1 MGEQYGLRLAVLVQP
16 LGRAST
22 NADNQMFSLG
32 MELVLNH
39 SSLEVEV
46 VQAVVCWIKKVPKCS
61 LQVCLQLYITISFSR
76 NEKKKQ
82 LVASSAVWILGKLH

>member
-22 NADNQMFSLG
+22 DADNQMFSLG
-32 MELVLNH
+32 
-39 SSLEVEV
+39 VEV
-46 VQAVVCWIKKVPKCS
+46 VQAVVCWIKKIPKCS

-76 NEKKKQ
+76 NEKKN
-82 LVASSAVWILGKLH
+82 S